1 MSASGSFVSVENE
14 QKVYAIG
21 DIHGCINTL
30 KALLDQIDYKGQSP
44 LFLLGDYVNKGPSSV
59 DTLNFIIDLKS
70 RFPKVFPLA
79 GNHDQYLLSFLT
91 RDDDDWLDS
100 SEYANMKRYE
110 EYQTISADE
119 KRLFVDFLLTLPL
132 YYETETTFFVHAG
145 FNFESKSIFDDTSAM
160 INTRAFHYDARKASN
175 KRLVHGHL
183 PVELAIMKKRIERE
197 FPVIPLDN
205 GCVYSGERKDMG
217 SLCCLELNK
226 MKLFTQPRID

>member
-1 MSASGSFVSVENE
+1 
-14 QKVYAIG
+14 
-21 DIHGCINTL
+21 
-30 KALLDQIDYKGQSP
+30 
-44 LFLLGDYVNKGPSSV
+44 LGDYVNKGPSSV
-59 DTLNFIIDLKS
+59 ATLNFIIDLKS
-70 RFPKVFPLA
+70 RFPKVLPLA

-119 KRLFVDFLLTLPL
+119 KRLFVDFLLSLPL

-145 FNFESKSIFDDTSAM
+145 FNFERKSIFDDTSAM
-160 INTRAFHYDARKASN
+160 VNTRAFHYDARKASN